1 LGVLLSDSRILDSR
15 SLSLPLLVFIFIASA
30 QAQDAI
36 GAQAC
41 ATCHQEQHQEWS
53 NARHSKM
60 LQPAGPK
67 SVLADFNRRQILLHN
82 VAYRLRVANGV
93 YFITAPIESTQPRE
107 YRVDYTLGSR
117 RIQHYLTKLPDGRI
131 VVLAPSWDV
140 LRKEWFHNMDIVDPE
155 EYSEKDLDKVQV
167 WNKNCYSCHVSRE
180 EKNFDT
186 ASNTYNTRWQDFGT
200 NCERCHG
207 LGGDHARARQ
217 TQAANAPAMVVPT
230 SLSASRANMV
240 CAQCHSAREIVAEGF
255 KAGSDYFDYFLP
267 ILEYGQKSSKDPAY
281 WPDGRTRRFSND
293 AIGLW
298 QSECYLKGGATCVN
312 CHTDV
317 HDPEIQKNAA
327 LKPGANAICTNCHA
341 EIGKNV
347 AQHSHHTEG
356 SAGTACVDCHMPRT
370 VFSIKAQIRDHSIS
384 IPVPDNT
391 TAHGIP
397 NACNQCHQ
405 DRDARWATAKMDEWY
420 GPASRRKLENRA
432 AAFTLAR
439 AGNRSAIDPL
449 LAILRNMAQGS
460 IARANAAGHLGR
472 FGDDPRVLAQ
482 LKQSLTDPEALV
494 RAVAAQRIPAQNMP
508 DDVAAALAKALDDP
522 LRSVRVGALL
532 ALTDAGKAPPGPSL
546 DRAKN
551 EYLNRT
557 QIHLDFGS
565 EQLNAGKVAL
575 LLDDVPTALRVLKNV
590 PPGDQTYAEAQRL
603 IAILSASQPSTNR

>member
-1 LGVLLSDSRILDSR
+1 MWDSRA
-15 SLSLPLLVFIFIASA
+15 LSLVFPLLVFLVPAHG
-30 QAQDAI
+30 QDAV
-36 GAQAC
+36 GAQVCAAC
-41 ATCHQEQHQEWS
+41 HREQHAEWS

-60 LQPAGPK
+60 LQPANAQ
-67 SVLADFNRRQILLHN
+67 SVLGDFGRGQILLHN
-82 VAYRLRVANGV
+82 VAYRLRITNGA
-93 YFITAPIESTQPRE
+93 YFITAPLESKQPRE

-117 RIQHYLTKLPDGRI
+117 RIQHYLTQLADGRI

-155 EYSEKDLDKVQV
+155 EYSENDIGKVQV
-167 WNKNCYSCHVSRE
+167 WNRNCYSCHVSRE
-180 EKNFDT
+180 QKNFDT
-186 ASNTYNTRWQDFGT
+186 ARNGYDTRWQDFGT
-200 NCERCHG
+200 NCERCHS
-207 LGGDHARARQ
+207 LGGDHVKARQ
-217 TQAANAPAMVVPT
+217 TNAANPPAMVVPS
-230 SLSASRANMV
+230 SLSSTRASMV

-267 ILEYGQKSSKDPAY
+267 VLEYGQKSSKDPTY

-327 LKPGANAICTNCHA
+327 LKPGANAICANCHA

-347 AQHSHHTEG
+347 AQHSRHAEG
-356 SAGTACVDCHMPRT
+356 SAGTACVECHMPRT

-384 IPVPDNT
+384 IPVPNNT
-391 TAHGIP
+391 TAYGIP

-405 DRDARWATAKMDEWY
+405 DKNAQWATAKMDEWY

-432 AAFTLAR
+432 AAFTAAR
-439 AGNRSAIDPL
+439 AGNPSAIDPL
-449 LAILRNMAQGS
+449 LTILRNAAEGP

-472 FGDDPRVLAQ
+472 FADQPRVLAQ
-482 LKQSLTDPEALV
+482 LKLSLTDPEALV
-494 RAVAAQRIPAQNMP
+494 RAVAAQRVPARNMP
-508 DDVAAALAKALDDP
+508 DDMAAALTKSLDDP
-522 LRSVRVGALL
+522 IRSVRVGALL
-532 ALTDAGKAPPGPSL
+532 SLVDARKAPSGPAT

-551 EYLNRT
+551 EYLNRA
-557 QIHLDFGS
+557 QIHIDFGS

-575 LLDDVPTALRVLKNV
+575 LLNDVPSAIRALQNI
-590 PPGDQTYAEAQRL
+590 PPQDPNYAEARRL
-603 IAILSASQPSTNR
+603 LALLQSN